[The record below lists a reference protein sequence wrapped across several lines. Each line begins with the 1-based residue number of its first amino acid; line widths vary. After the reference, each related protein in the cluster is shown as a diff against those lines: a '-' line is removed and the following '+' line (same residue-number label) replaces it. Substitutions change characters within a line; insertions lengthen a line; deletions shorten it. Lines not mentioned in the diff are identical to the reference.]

1 MLLKEAHPN
10 LKCIST
16 RFRAFP
22 TDPKEIT
29 RLLMAF
35 HKNREAQIKAD
46 VSACGFFDEH
56 MTLPPRIISLFLRS
70 CSRANQ

>member
-29 RLLMAF
+29 RLLMTF
-35 HKNREAQIKAD
+35 HKNREA
-46 VSACGFFDEH
+46 
-56 MTLPPRIISLFLRS
+56 
-70 CSRANQ
+70 